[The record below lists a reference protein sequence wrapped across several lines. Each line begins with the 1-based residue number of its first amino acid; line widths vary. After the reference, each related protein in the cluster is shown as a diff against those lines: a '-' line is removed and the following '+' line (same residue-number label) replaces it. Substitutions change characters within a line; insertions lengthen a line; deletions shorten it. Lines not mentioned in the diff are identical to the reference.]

1 MYSREEIIDVLK
13 NITGIDADIDY
24 DTKLIKY
31 GIESLSIMKLVG
43 NFRKSGYRVKFA
55 DLMENPTVN
64 AWYELLEN
72 IDAKKKDSKK
82 EINKQ
87 TSDVIV
93 KVSEDDYNDKEP
105 FDITDV
111 QYAYLIGRDDEQILG
126 GVDCHAYYEFKGI
139 NVSLDKLSDA
149 WIKLQLKHRALRTVF
164 IDGKQFV
171 RDEIYKDNYHVIDV
185 SDKSNSEVENECERI
200 RNHISHRK
208 LNIENGEVAGLTICL
223 LPENVHIIYLD
234 FALIVA
240 DVKSIQIMLR
250 DLANIYVGKENA
262 EIVNDWNFKKY
273 NILQNKARRA
283 EKEEAVKY
291 WEKMVESMPLFP
303 DLPLKKGSHEI
314 KKIKN
319 THYTQIIKADAW
331 KRFSEKSKKSEV
343 TAPMALLTA
352 YAQTIEKWSNN
363 KEFLI
368 NVPLFDRA
376 AEYEGIENAVGD
388 FTTLLLTSHD
398 FNERKSFEDRIK
410 ITQSNF
416 VRDMHYAACSGVE
429 VQRMLQKKHIKQRE
443 FAPVVFACNIGL
455 DFIDNT
461 FSESLGEIHY
471 MVSQTPQVWID
482 CQLFV
487 RNGELH
493 ISWDVCDELF
503 YDGMPKE
510 MFSAYIEYINEL
522 ADADSWNNIY
532 DLDVKHSGVRK
543 SVEETIKEYPVY
555 KRLLF
560 DGLIKN
566 AKTRKDAIA
575 LYDSISDEEIS
586 YKTLYENSIRF
597 ANMLKS
603 KGVSKGEKIAI
614 RLPRGKEQIFAIYG
628 ILMSGCVYVPIS
640 YNQPLMRI
648 KKILD
653 TMEISYVV
661 SNEDIDKEI
670 KDNYN
675 VLYLKDSLNFGLD
688 FEIKDV
694 NPDDLAYIIMTS
706 GSTGEPKGVEIM
718 HQSVANTIVDVNKR
732 NKVNEND
739 NILGV
744 SAIDFDL
751 SVYDIFGSSFA
762 GSCLNILGEDNAKD
776 SEYWLELINKRNITI
791 WNSVPILADMLLT
804 AIEHSDNKP
813 NIKRILMSGDWISK
827 SLVKRIFNELDECVV
842 VAMGGATEGSI
853 WSNEYVVDRE
863 DYKEFNYMP
872 YGYALTGQM
881 YRIVDDY
888 GNDLPD
894 YVTGELLIG
903 GFGVANGYFGD
914 KEKNKSKFSM
924 HNGMRF
930 YHTGDLGRFIQNGM
944 IEFLG
949 RKDNQVK
956 VKGHRIE
963 LGEIEVAALTK
974 VENAL
979 AMVVE
984 HNKTKQIVL
993 FYTGDDLRKSEELRE
1008 SIALLVPA
1016 YMVPK
1021 TCVHIDA
1028 IPMTANGKAD
1038 RKQLE
1043 NIGIESLEIT
1053 KTSET
1058 TSDSNENKTE
1068 FEKTLSSIWSESLEV
1083 SEITSDD
1090 DYFELG
1096 GNSLNATK
1104 TICRIKEEFGIK
1116 LKISQIFKYPTLHE
1130 MSKQIEKARLEKEV

>member
-72 IDAKKKDSKK
+72 IDAKKKNSKK

-93 KVSEDDYNDKEP
+93 KASEDDYNDKEP

-208 LNIENGEVAGLTICL
+208 LDIENGEVAGLTICL

-291 WEKMVESMPLFP
+291 WEKMVESMPLIP

-319 THYTQIIKADAW
+319 THYTQIIKANAW

-455 DFIDNT
+455 AEHRLSWLKNIVDRVVYLKKGAIVFDESSKDFYSRSNDN
-461 FSESLGEIHY
+461 L
-471 MVSQTPQVWID
+471 
-482 CQLFV
+482 
-487 RNGELH
+487 
-493 ISWDVCDELF
+493 
-503 YDGMPKE
+503 
-510 MFSAYIEYINEL
+510 NEL
-522 ADADSWNNIY
+522 GLRGIVNGTDYLNGPIGFYSLNGDADY
-532 DLDVKHSGVRK
+532 D
-543 SVEETIKEYPVY
+543 EKEKY
-555 KRLLF
+555 
-560 DGLIKN
+560 
-566 AKTRKDAIA
+566 
-575 LYDSISDEEIS
+575 
-586 YKTLYENSIRF
+586 
-597 ANMLKS
+597 
-603 KGVSKGEKIAI
+603 
-614 RLPRGKEQIFAIYG
+614 IF
-628 ILMSGCVYVPIS
+628 
-640 YNQPLMRI
+640 N
-648 KKILD
+648 
-653 TMEISYVV
+653 
-661 SNEDIDKEI
+661 
-670 KDNYN
+670 
-675 VLYLKDSLNFGLD
+675 D
-688 FEIKDV
+688 FE
-694 NPDDLAYIIMTS
+694 
-706 GSTGEPKGVEIM
+706 
-718 HQSVANTIVDVNKR
+718 
-732 NKVNEND
+732 
-739 NILGV
+739 
-744 SAIDFDL
+744 
-751 SVYDIFGSSFA
+751 
-762 GSCLNILGEDNAKD
+762 
-776 SEYWLELINKRNITI
+776 
-791 WNSVPILADMLLT
+791 
-804 AIEHSDNKP
+804 
-813 NIKRILMSGDWISK
+813 
-827 SLVKRIFNELDECVV
+827 
-842 VAMGGATEGSI
+842 
-853 WSNEYVVDRE
+853 
-863 DYKEFNYMP
+863 YKY
-872 YGYALTGQM
+872 
-881 YRIVDDY
+881 
-888 GNDLPD
+888 
-894 YVTGELLIG
+894 
-903 GFGVANGYFGD
+903 
-914 KEKNKSKFSM
+914 EKNKKVIEINDLEVPKNAVVAVVG
-924 HNGMRF
+924 HNGAGKSTF
-930 YHTGDLGRFIQNGM
+930 SKCLCGIQ
-944 IEFLG
+944 
-949 RKDNQVK
+949 
-956 VKGHRIE
+956 KGFKGNIQ
-963 LGEIEVAALTK
+963 I
-974 VENAL
+974 N
-979 AMVVE
+979 
-984 HNKTKQIVL
+984 NKK
-993 FYTGDDLRKSEELRE
+993 YKGKKLRTLC
-1008 SIALLVPA
+1008 
-1016 YMVPK
+1016 YMVMQDVNHQLFTDLVIEEVVLGMEYENEEYAMKVLEKMDLVEFKDRHPMSLSGGQK
-1021 TCVHIDA
+1021 QRTA
-1028 IPMTANGKAD
+1028 ICSAYLSNRDIIILDEPTSGLDYSRMEETAN
-1038 RKQLE
+1038 L
-1043 NIGIESLEIT
+1043 
-1053 KTSET
+1053 
-1058 TSDSNENKTE
+1058 
-1068 FEKTLSSIWSESLEV
+1068 
-1083 SEITSDD
+1083 
-1090 DYFELG
+1090 
-1096 GNSLNATK
+1096 
-1104 TICRIKEEFGIK
+1104 IKE
-1116 LKISQIFKYPTLHE
+1116 ISNDKTVFIVTHDAEL
-1130 MSKQIEKARLEKEV
+1130 IEKCCTHILHIEKPE